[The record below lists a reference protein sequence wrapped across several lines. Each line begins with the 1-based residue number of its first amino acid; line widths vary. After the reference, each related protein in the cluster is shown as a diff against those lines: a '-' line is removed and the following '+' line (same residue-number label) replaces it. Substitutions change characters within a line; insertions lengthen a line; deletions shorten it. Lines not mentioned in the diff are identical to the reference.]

1 LRCCGNP
8 DMLSGYKLVSLPDP
22 VRGDHTFEH
31 PYVLP
36 EKEDHQALHAYFFLF
51 LLVLQP
57 PLEGRRY

>member
-1 LRCCGNP
+1 
-8 DMLSGYKLVSLPDP
+8 MLSGYKLVSLPDP